1 MAQQY
6 GTLLRIRAVQLPGFK
21 GFGLFWFTFW
31 SLGGLAM
38 LGKTT
43 GTLLRGQQPAEF
55 ELIWLVGWA
64 AAWCWMAG
72 MLAWTFWGEE
82 LVTIGGAQLSIRQCI
97 GRFGREKHYA
107 VADIRHLNTR
117 ADDDY
122 NEVRPGLN
130 FQPPRL
136 NGGALQFSYGMRTVR
151 FGLQMEEAE
160 AIAVLE
166 ELRQQKSLPMAC
178 FTPAC

>member
-6 GTLLRIRAVQLPGFK
+6 GTLLRIRAVQLPRFK

-38 LGKTT
+38 LSKST
-43 GTLLRGQQPAEF
+43 GTLLQDQQPAAF
-55 ELIWLVGWA
+55 EWIWLIGWA
-64 AAWCWMAG
+64 AGWSWMAC

-82 LVTIGGAQLSIRQCI
+82 LVTIAGAQLSIRQCI

-107 VADIRHLNTR
+107 VANIQHLSAT

-122 NEVRPGLN
+122 NEVRTGLN

-136 NGGALQFSYGMRTVR
+136 TGGALQFSYGMRTVR
-151 FGLQMEEAE
+151 FGLQMEAAE

-178 FTPAC
+178 FTPA